1 MFGKNCLRK
10 SNFCSIEQWG
20 ILPHQGA
27 EHSPP
32 SIVIPSVPL
41 PTLSSRAQSRDLLIR
56 ATPLMYCPFLSAQ
69 KKRTKRKH
77 HPPKAL
83 PQGRDATAPSRRSF
97 IKVCSDHQ
105 RSGILS
111 ATTRGWSP
119 YWGLAPNKQL
129 WRIRSVSG
137 GQRLE
142 SHTKTFMERV
152 FPRNKLS
159 LPYKGRFRGWCFF

>member
-1 MFGKNCLRK
+1 MGDTPPAVL
-10 SNFCSIEQWG
+10 SIPP
-20 ILPHQGA
+20 LPLSSRA
-27 EHSPP
+27 FFPTLS
-32 SIVIPSVPL
+32 SRAFF
-41 PTLSSRAQSRDLLIR
+41 PTLSSRAQSRDLIKR

-83 PQGRDATAPSRRSF
+83 PQGRDATAPTRRSF

-105 RSGILS
+105 RSGIIS

-119 YWGLAPNKQL
+119 FWGLAPNKQL